1 MASDFKAGMLK
12 QTILMTA
19 RMGTARIIP
28 GMPHSQPQ
36 KTWEKKTMSGLR
48 PSPCPNTYTSSSPR
62 AC

>member
-19 RMGTARIIP
+19 RMGTARSMP

-36 KTWEKKTMSGLR
+36 KIREKKTRSGLR
-48 PSPCPNTYTSSSPR
+48 PSPYPITLTSSSPR